1 MELNVLGKSSGTLRN
16 FLMCLMERNN
26 YAAKCPLPFSVTKRH
41 TDKLTIPVDAA
52 DAADMPGMVS

>member
-1 MELNVLGKSSGTLRN
+1 
-16 FLMCLMERNN
+16 MCLMERNN